1 MSGAMNHR
9 PFLWGASTSSYQVEG
24 GITNNDWNYFT
35 TTETIKK
42 RISSLT
48 RPSLMYRDSTQVLLR
63 PAGEAAKAWDPP
75 YYLSDFDLASEL
87 GMNAF
92 RIAIEWARIEPEKG
106 RWDQDAIDHYKQM
119 IRSMRERGLTPVITL
134 NHLTLPLWILT
145 PPSRFTKKIGQGIL
159 PSPLRDLPLADPPAS
174 DPYWNS
180 LRGWENQETVK
191 EFVKFVSRVVQELL
205 DQVDYWVTIGEPVA
219 SVIGAGY
226 IAGLWPPGFLLD
238 GKRAKNVLHNLI
250 EAHVQAYNKIT
261 SLDNVDADGDGIS
274 KMVGFSHAIVA
285 VSPAKPARLF
295 GATFK
300 NNQEA
305 AKNFDYF
312 INDYFINAVVNGE
325 EDLNYLD
332 TLERHNKDSESF
344 IVHESWKNKVDFI
357 GVDYYRR
364 VYVHYSNILA
374 LSSAR
379 FVGGSL
385 INNLHSRSH
394 NQPHGVLNDLGWE
407 IYPQGLYNLIMRI
420 KNQWS
425 SILPIFILENG
436 IADKSDKYRAP
447 FIVAHIKH
455 MKQAMDEGANVI
467 GYLHW
472 SFMDNYEWLEGYRHE
487 AKFGLFSVEYDKSTG
502 DESDFRRQKTK
513 GAMALEWLIKE
524 SLSQNKDGVINDS
537 AIAGAEHKFGTL
549 VADGSRM
556 VPATGND
563 YNTSI

>member
-1 MSGAMNHR
+1 MSGAKNHR

-24 GITNNDWNYFT
+24 GITNNDWDYFT
-35 TTETIKK
+35 TSESIKK

-48 RPSLMYRDSTQVLLR
+48 RPSLMYKDSTQVLLG
-63 PAGEAAKAWDPP
+63 PAGEAAKAWDPF
-75 YYLSDFDLASEL
+75 YYLGDFDLANKL

-92 RIAIEWARIEPEKG
+92 RIAIEWARIEPEKDQ
-106 RWDQDAIDHYKQM
+106 WNQDAIDHYKQM

-145 PPSRFTKKIGQGIL
+145 PPIRFTKKIGQGIL
-159 PSPLRDLPLADPPAS
+159 PSPLRDLPLGDPPAS

-180 LRGWENQETVK
+180 LRGWENKETVK

-238 GKRAKNVLHNLI
+238 GNRAKNVLHNLI
-250 EAHVQAYNKIT
+250 EAHVQAYDKIT

-285 VSPAKPARLF
+285 VSPAKPAKLF
-295 GATFK
+295 ATFK

-332 TLERHNKDSESF
+332 TLERHNKDSKSF
-344 IVHESWKNKVDFI
+344 IVHGSWKNKVDFI

-374 LSSAR
+374 LSPAK

-394 NQPHGVLNDLGWE
+394 NQPHGILNDLGWE

-455 MKQAMDEGANVI
+455 MKKAMDDGANVI

-487 AKFGLFSVEYDKSTG
+487 AKFGIFSVDYDKSTEDG
-502 DESDFRRQKTK
+502 SGFRRQKTK

-537 AIAGAEHKFGTL
+537 AIAGAEHKFGTF
-549 VADGSRM
+549 VTDGSRM

-563 YNTSI
+563 YNTSV